1 MSSGSGFVVSDDGW
15 IITNAHVLTNKQRI
29 KVELKSGSRYDATV
43 KDVDQKMDVALIKIE
58 PEVSDNPPHTHTQLF
73 FQDLRLK
80 WVLCFSHELP
90 TCQQQPVSEHIHP
103 ENKEAGYSVEGVFF
117 CDTKIQLYPLKRFIY
132 CLTFSEVVENQ
143 SLGCFL
149 VNFSPTPSSCFT

>member
-1 MSSGSGFVVSDDGW
+1 MPSSDVLRTSLARLPYSGDEVSVSSGSGFVVSDDGW

-58 PEVSDNPPHTHTQLF
+58 PEVSDNPHTHTQLF

-117 CDTKIQLYPLKRFIY
+117 VIQK
-132 CLTFSEVVENQ
+132 FS
-143 SLGCFL
+143 SIH
-149 VNFSPTPSSCFT
+149 